1 MAGDEARS
9 PKDEQAPAL
18 DRLTKGLIER
28 IKGRRIL
35 RLTTTDEVSRQLG
48 YEIAPRVMKPC
59 AIFHAYSCILGGP
72 ETSRSHFRSGID
84 ACMRMGGCEAA

>member
-9 PKDEQAPAL
+9 PKYEQAPTL

-48 YEIAPRVMKPC
+48 YEIAPRVVKPC
-59 AIFHAYSCILGGP
+59 AFFHAYPCILVGP
-72 ETSRSHFRSGID
+72 ETSRFAFPLRH
-84 ACMRMGGCEAA
+84 